1 MAMQALSVSRAT
13 APHLATLAGTLTP
26 LLALANAGAFHLSY
40 QAGSV
45 VIEQGSFTG
54 VNVASVQAAVAA
66 APADSDVLNAK
77 QTVDELPAW
86 QRAFFLTLLDQIN
99 VLRTQPTTTF
109 GAVTPAQAWGAVKAK
124 IDTL

>member
-1 MAMQALSVSRAT
+1 MALQLLTVARVT
-13 APHLATLAGTLTP
+13 PPHLATLATLLAP
-26 LLALANAGAFHLSY
+26 LLALASAGSFHLRYDSG
-40 QAGSV
+40 AV

-54 VNVASVQAAVAA
+54 VNVAAVQAAVAA

-77 QTVDELPAW
+77 EIIDELPVW

-109 GAVTPAQAWGAVKAK
+109 GAVTPAQAWTAVKAK